1 MKKKLALLLAAALM
15 VGTLGACGSSS
26 STSAPA
32 ADGGD
37 SAPAQEAADG
47 SGDAEDSGSGSGIAV
62 SNEGEFAD
70 DGTPIISF
78 FDKNSGTRTF
88 DDPVALE
95 LMERTGVTVNLISP
109 TGDPAEKL
117 SLMLAGQDYP
127 DIVLMDR
134 GSDIV
139 NQYIE
144 AGALIN
150 LSDYLDKLP
159 NVVEMYGDTL
169 NKTRYTDGN
178 NYYLSNWYGYDPD
191 PSNGF
196 IMRYDLMIELV
207 GQERADSDEPFT
219 FSEMVEILK
228 QFKEKYPE
236 LNGQTSIALTTG
248 EPSNNDSLNG
258 VFSGMYGMKTYYV
271 DERGTLPYTVSP
283 SDSLNAI
290 HDMNTLYREGLLDPE
305 WTSNNQELRNQK
317 LSQGNVF
324 GYLGSYWDPDASS
337 AALMQTSGNENA
349 EYLAYK
355 VIPDGY
361 DPDATTLCGR
371 SSLGWDAIAITT
383 NCKNLEAALAFV
395 DYCAS
400 QEGQDLLLWGIEGQ
414 DWEFVDGVRTPI
426 GDIMERYTA
435 DPTNTVNDTGITK
448 WTWFVKND
456 RHADDNTTCRIF
468 WNETDRSTDFAYKNL
483 TNTYWDTAE
492 FDGLVPA
499 GNSPDALKAQKIQD
513 IINQAYPNMV
523 NAESVEECDAVY
535 EQMMSDLEA
544 AGMADVEA
552 VMTQSYNERM
562 ELWGSAE

>member
-1 MKKKLALLLAAALM
+1 MKKKLALLLTAAL
-15 VGTLGACGSSS
+15 VAGTLGACGGSASS
-26 STSAPA
+26 ST
-32 ADGGD
+32 ADSSTD
-37 SAPAQEAADG
+37 TTQN
-47 SGDAEDSGSGSGIAV
+47 SGAVAESDSGSDSADGVTSTAV
-62 SNEGEFAD
+62 NEGEFAD

-95 LMERTGVTVNLISP
+95 LMKRTGVTVNLVSP
-109 TGDPAEKL
+109 TGDPGEKL

-144 AGALIN
+144 AGALID
-150 LSDYLDKLP
+150 LSQYFDRLP

-169 NKTRYTDGN
+169 NKTRYTDGG

-191 PSNGF
+191 PGSGF
-196 IMRYDLMIELV
+196 IMRYDLMVDLL
-207 GQERADSDEPFT
+207 GKERADSDEPFT
-219 FSEMVEILK
+219 FSEMVEVLK

-236 LNGQTSIALTTG
+236 LNGASTIAMAAAQPG
-248 EPSNNDSLNG
+248 GSDNLNG

-271 DERGTLPYTVSP
+271 DDNGDLHYRVSHP
-283 SDSLNAI
+283 EYLDAI
-290 HDMNTLYREGLLDPE
+290 HDMNTLYREGLLDKE
-305 WTSNNQELRNQK
+305 WTSNNTELLNQK

-324 GYLGSYWDPDASS
+324 GLLGSYWDTWTAS
-337 AALMQTSGNENA
+337 AALMKTENEDA
-349 EYLAYK
+349 EFLAYK
-355 VIPDGY
+355 VVADGH
-361 DPDATTLCGR
+361 DPDKTTLTGR
-371 SSLGWDAIAITT
+371 SSLGWDAIGITT

-426 GDIMERYTA
+426 GDIVERYQA
-435 DPTNTVNDTGITK
+435 DPSNTQNDTGITK

-456 RHADDNTTCRIF
+456 RHPDDNTTCRI
-468 WNETDRSTDFAYKNL
+468 WYNELDRSGTYAYQNI
-483 TNTYWDTAE
+483 TNSYWDTAE
-492 FDGLVPA
+492 FDNLVPA
-499 GNSPDALKAQKIQD
+499 GNSTEALKAQKVQD

-523 NAESVEECDAVY
+523 NAATVEECDAVY
-535 EQMMSDLEA
+535 AQMMSDLEA

-552 VMTQSYNERM
+552 VMTETYKARM
-562 ELWGSAE
+562 ELWGMN

>member
-1 MKKKLALLLAAALM
+1 MKKKLALLLASAL
-15 VGTLGACGSSS
+15 VIGTLGACGNSS
-26 STSAPA
+26 STTSSG
-32 ADGGD
+32 GGD
-37 SAPAQEAADG
+37 STPASEVAEG
-47 SGDAEDSGSGSGIAV
+47 SEDSGEAAAVAV
-62 SNEGEFAD
+62 SNEGEFAE

-95 LMERTGVTVNLISP
+95 LMNRTGVTINLISP

-144 AGALIN
+144 AGALID
-150 LSDYLDKLP
+150 LSQYWDKLP

-169 NKTRYTDGN
+169 NKTRYTDGG

-196 IMRYDLMIELV
+196 IMRYDIMIELV

-236 LNGQTSIALTTG
+236 MNGQESVALTMG

-271 DERGTLPYTVSP
+271 DESGNLHYKVSHP
-283 SDSLNAI
+283 DYLNAI
-290 HDMNTLYREGLLDPE
+290 HDMNTLYREGLLDKE

-324 GYLGSYWDPDASS
+324 GYLGSYWDPDAAS

-355 VIPDGY
+355 VIPDGF

-371 SSLGWDAIAITT
+371 SSLGWDAIGITT

-448 WTWFVKND
+448 WTWFVKNS
-456 RHADDNTTCRIF
+456 RHADDDTASRIF

-492 FDGLVPA
+492 FDGLVPT
-499 GNSPDALKAQKIQD
+499 GNSPDALKAQKVQD

-523 NAESVEECDAVY
+523 NAATVEECDAVY

-552 VMTQSYNERM
+552 VMTETYNERM
-562 ELWGSAE
+562 ELWGASEAEE

>member
-1 MKKKLALLLAAALM
+1 MKKKLALLLTAALVAGTLSACGGSPAASDPAAENGSSEQTDGGNETADAAA
-15 VGTLGACGSSS
+15 ASN
-26 STSAPA
+26 A
-32 ADGGD
+32 
-37 SAPAQEAADG
+37 
-47 SGDAEDSGSGSGIAV
+47 
-62 SNEGEFAD
+62 SNEGEVAE
-70 DGTPIISF
+70 DGTPVITF

-95 LMERTGVTVNLISP
+95 LMKRTGVTLNLVSP
-109 TGDPAEKL
+109 TGNPGEKL

-144 AGALIN
+144 AGALVN
-150 LSDYLDKLP
+150 LSQYMDKLP
-159 NVVEMYGDTL
+159 NVVEMYGETL

-191 PSNGF
+191 PVGGF
-196 IMRYDLMIELV
+196 IMRHDLMVDLV

-219 FSEMVEILK
+219 FSEMLDVLK
-228 QFKEKYPE
+228 QFKEKYPTI
-236 LNGQTSIALTTG
+236 NGADSIATLINQPGSDNLHGT
-248 EPSNNDSLNG
+248 
-258 VFSGMYGMKTYYV
+258 FAGMYGMKTYYV
-271 DERGTLPYTVSP
+271 DDNGDLHYRVSHP
-283 SDSLNAI
+283 EYLDAI
-290 HDMNTLYREGLLDPE
+290 HDMNTLYREGLLDKE

-324 GYLGSYWDPDASS
+324 GYIGSYWDVWTPN
-337 AALMQTSGNENA
+337 AALVQSENEDA
-349 EYLAYK
+349 EFLAYK
-355 VIPDGY
+355 VVADGH
-361 DPDATTLCGR
+361 DADATTLSGR

-383 NCKNLEAALAFV
+383 NCKNLDAALAFI

-426 GDIMERYTA
+426 GDIVERYQA
-435 DPTNTVNDTGITK
+435 DPSNVVNDTGITK

-456 RHADDNTTCRIF
+456 RHPDDNTTCRIWF
-468 WNETDRSTDFAYKNL
+468 NEQDRSAQYAYQNL
-483 TNTYWDTAE
+483 TNAYWDTAE
-492 FDGLVPA
+492 FDGLVPT
-499 GNSPDALKAQKIQD
+499 GNSPDALKAQKLQD

-523 NAESVEECDAVY
+523 NAATVEECDAVY

-552 VMTQSYNERM
+552 IMTESYKERM
-562 ELWGSAE
+562 ELWGTN